1 MLLAD
6 AATNSLSP
14 IFLVVVIVAA
24 LAIRAYCKRVASVMI
39 HEFVKETPTI
49 FENMASAV
57 AVQTNGLA
65 AVL

>member
-1 MLLAD
+1 MYTPATALQPLISGAYVLA
-6 AATNSLSP
+6 AA
-14 IFLVVVIVAA
+14 
-24 LAIRAYCKRVASVMI
+24 ASVMI

>member
-1 MLLAD
+1 MD
-6 AATNSLSP
+6 AAGSYAGGVSIASRSLRRLS
-14 IFLVVVIVAA
+14 
-24 LAIRAYCKRVASVMI
+24 SVMI
-39 HEFVKETPTI
+39 HEFVKERPTI

>member
-1 MLLAD
+1 MGHAGDLA
-6 AATNSLSP
+6 S
-14 IFLVVVIVAA
+14 
-24 LAIRAYCKRVASVMI
+24 SVMI